1 MLIEAYWRST
11 QIGDDSDYK
20 STKML
25 FQIPYPSCQTIPLS
39 KLKATSSPQTPQTTK
54 LPSPAG
60 HPTIV
65 AFVKDADDVASTLAF
80 VRSTSPRLPLAIRGG
95 GHSSSGASSVENGL
109 FIDLSRYCNS
119 VRVDPENKLAYVGG
133 GALWADVDREASMG
147 SPVLPVPSVIGLTLG
162 GGFGW
167 LAAEHGLVVDN
178 LVQVTLIT
186 ADSQIL
192 TVNANSYPD
201 LWWGIRGGGCNFGVV
216 TEFVYRIHPQRKTVY
231 GGVLIFTPDAL
242 DKLVPATAAWWERGP
257 HEKEGM
263 MQLMTVG
270 PDRRV
275 CKFDLI
281 SCIYS
286 QSMYSHA

>member
-1 MLIEAYWRST
+1 MSDHSSLKIK
-11 QIGDDSDYK
+11 GDIVTPDSPDYK
-20 STKML
+20 AAIARWASNAERNAK
-25 FQIPYPSCQTIPLS
+25 
-39 KLKATSSPQTPQTTK
+39 
-54 LPSPAG
+54 
-60 HPTIV
+60 IV
-65 AFVKDADDVASTLAF
+65 AFVKDADDVAATLAF

-109 FIDLSRYCNS
+109 VIDLSRYCNS

-133 GALWADVDREASMG
+133 GALWADVDREAIKYGLAGVAGTVSHTG
-147 SPVLPVPSVIGLTLG
+147 VGGLTLG

-281 SCIYS
+281 SCIHS